1 MLPQMIQRLTAR
13 KTFEE
18 AVETILDDVI
28 ALHGSE
34 FGNVQLPIG
43 KHLVIAAQRGLP
55 ESFLNTFKR
64 VDSEDGSACGRALLL
79 GTQVVIRDIEAD
91 PDYAVF
97 LDIARRT
104 GYRAVQTTPMVT
116 KDGVLLGLVSTHFAG
131 VHEPTPIEMQILKQY
146 SGIAADYAFRL
157 LGSVTIGT
165 KAHQM
170 QEKLYAGLQTRL
182 HPQED

>member
-13 KTFEE
+13 KTFED

-43 KHLVIAAQRGLP
+43 KDLVIAAQRGLP
-55 ESFLNTFKR
+55 ASFLNTFKR

-116 KDGVLLGLVSTHFAG
+116 KEGVLLGLVSTHFAG
-131 VHEPTPIEMQILKQY
+131 VHEPTPIEMRILKQY
-146 SGIAADYAFRL
+146 SGIAADYAFGL
-157 LGSVTIGT
+157 LGSATIGT
-165 KAHQM
+165 RSASNAGKAIRRRRRSTSPSR
-170 QEKLYAGLQTRL
+170 G
-182 HPQED
+182 